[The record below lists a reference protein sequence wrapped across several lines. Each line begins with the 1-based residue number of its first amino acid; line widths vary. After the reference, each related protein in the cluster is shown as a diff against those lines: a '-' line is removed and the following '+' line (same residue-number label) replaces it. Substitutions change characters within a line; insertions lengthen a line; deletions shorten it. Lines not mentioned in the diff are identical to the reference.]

1 MGTTTKDNYK
11 IIALDIDNKPDDNDK
26 NIYNG
31 LDKMQELMKLNNINK
46 MDDFKSWVQQT
57 GNNGYHILFK
67 VTLEQYEQ
75 IKNIT
80 NLVIDGISD
89 SIDVK
94 ANENSFLI
102 VEPTKYKTDNNT
114 KRYYRWCKTPYFNK
128 EIQIIPEWIFNLIKQ
143 NKISASNPTENQEL
157 NIQNIDV
164 IPSPEKNDENTE
176 LEQIKPLFKLLKKD
190 RINKMDKWFILACL
204 IKSLYGKKGINLL
217 LELSKNSIFYE
228 NDEWIIKRYK
238 EIKYYRYTIRTFFY
252 F

>member
-1 MGTTTKDNYK
+1 MDFV
-11 IIALDIDNKPDDNDK
+11 
-26 NIYNG
+26 
-31 LDKMQELMKLNNINK
+31 LNLTL
-46 MDDFKSWVQQT
+46 F
-57 GNNGYHILFK
+57 ILSI
-67 VTLEQYEQ
+67 Q

-80 NLVIDGISD
+80 NFVIHGISY

-102 VEPTKYKTDNNT
+102 VEPTKYKTDNNI

-176 LEQIKPLFKLLKKD
+176 LERIKPLFKLLKK
-190 RINKMDKWFILACL
+190 I
-204 IKSLYGKKGINLL
+204 
-217 LELSKNSIFYE
+217 E
-228 NDEWIIKRYK
+228 
-238 EIKYYRYTIRTFFY
+238 
-252 F
+252 